1 MKRKAYSRGERKEM
15 IMNEFYKMVGAGL
28 EPYATAYEMA
38 RYIGLNSAQ
47 HVRGMMDEMVIEG
60 LLTFWQITHRP
71 GLDKKVYCPFPL
83 IPHTG
88 SEQRIE
94 PKIKFHGKEMK

>member
-47 HVRGMMDEMVIEG
+47 HVRNMMDEMVSDG
-60 LLTFWQITHRP
+60 LLTFWQVTHRP

-83 IPHTG
+83 IPIP
-88 SEQRIE
+88 ELQPQRE
-94 PKIKFHGKEMK
+94 PKMKFHGKEMK